1 MADNNSAINPRVI
14 ETQNGQALVPDQSA
28 GPDMMILDR
37 DWVKIAFLTP
47 SNTYTGNYDSVTRFF
62 SSASMKFTSA
72 VIGKSIEINPKPQFT
87 RYADIRSKGI
97 FPDRHDVTVPSATGN
112 YGMGRYYSEAFDD
125 NAQRIYMRFG
135 VPQFNSLVSFLLN
148 AADYQETQLA
158 RTGRISKL
166 YTATKVVFSIA
177 TFIAFPV
184 LTAGIYLYK
193 GLNALLGSP
202 TSKFYTIKPTMHTY
216 WSAVNTLVNN
226 IGVSKGLFPT
236 QFLNNVD
243 GQVNQP
249 GSLFNINAGVTD
261 GSGNVLPNS
270 LLGQLSRLMPD
281 VIDSHG
287 YFDVF
292 AIAAKPQALANRLF
306 DFVYNQV
313 NTTADISG
321 PITITDAQRNN
332 PDNPELTNRSIYN
345 SRLVATNT
353 SFLDFVKRSVIT
365 FSDYFVDN
373 SSNGSSVGE
382 SDPRAASSSEINQDN
397 QQVENGATLA
407 EGGQNNA
414 PTKESFL
421 NFLSAEFSE
430 GAAFAIFQV
439 DYTGSITDSFSNS
452 AVESELSNSI
462 NSTSSSMREARF
474 NVADFNI
481 ANIAGGL
488 VSGLANSVKDV
499 AMGALDGV
507 TMGYGSSVMS
517 ALGILAGNGYI
528 DIPKHWQSSSASIG
542 RSTYSMELISP
553 YGNVVSQMTN
563 IYIPLSMIL
572 VGALPLATGK
582 QSYTSPFLVQLFDRG
597 RSQIQLGLIESVSI
611 TRGTSNLGFTNVG
624 YPMAM
629 KVSFSVADLS
639 SIISMPLA
647 TGGLFNLNNSS
658 SDMMINDYIAV
669 LAGQDIY
676 SQIYAL
682 PRIKINIAKAI
693 NSAKRFVSPA
703 YWASAAHNSVT
714 AGFLSFGPVGWIAR
728 GVEGASRGSSLLNP
742 MSGSN

>member
-1 MADNNSAINPRVI
+1 
-14 ETQNGQALVPDQSA
+14 
-28 GPDMMILDR
+28 
-37 DWVKIAFLTP
+37 
-47 SNTYTGNYDSVTRFF
+47 
-62 SSASMKFTSA
+62 
-72 VIGKSIEINPKPQFT
+72 
-87 RYADIRSKGI
+87 
-97 FPDRHDVTVPSATGN
+97 
-112 YGMGRYYSEAFDD
+112 
-125 NAQRIYMRFG
+125 
-135 VPQFNSLVSFLLN
+135 
-148 AADYQETQLA
+148 
-158 RTGRISKL
+158 
-166 YTATKVVFSIA
+166 
-177 TFIAFPV
+177 
-184 LTAGIYLYK
+184 
-193 GLNALLGSP
+193 
-202 TSKFYTIKPTMHTY
+202 
-216 WSAVNTLVNN
+216 
-226 IGVSKGLFPT
+226 
-236 QFLNNVD
+236 
-243 GQVNQP
+243 
-249 GSLFNINAGVTD
+249 
-261 GSGNVLPNS
+261 
-270 LLGQLSRLMPD
+270 
-281 VIDSHG
+281 
-287 YFDVF
+287 
-292 AIAAKPQALANRLF
+292 
-306 DFVYNQV
+306 
-313 NTTADISG
+313 
-321 PITITDAQRNN
+321 
-332 PDNPELTNRSIYN
+332 
-345 SRLVATNT
+345 
-353 SFLDFVKRSVIT
+353 
-365 FSDYFVDN
+365 
-373 SSNGSSVGE
+373 
-382 SDPRAASSSEINQDN
+382 
-397 QQVENGATLA
+397 
-407 EGGQNNA
+407 
-414 PTKESFL
+414 
-421 NFLSAEFSE
+421 
-430 GAAFAIFQV
+430 
-439 DYTGSITDSFSNS
+439 
-452 AVESELSNSI
+452 
-462 NSTSSSMREARF
+462 MREARF